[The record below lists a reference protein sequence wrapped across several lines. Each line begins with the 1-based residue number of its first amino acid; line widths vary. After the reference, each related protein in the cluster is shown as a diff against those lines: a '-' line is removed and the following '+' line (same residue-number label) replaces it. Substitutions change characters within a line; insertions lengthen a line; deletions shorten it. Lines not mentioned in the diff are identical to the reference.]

1 VSTLAAVSTH
11 AEGLPTPLTTSAPEA
26 PRTPEATPRRDEAS
40 RPAADRFMR
49 RLLRVEG
56 DAEPGAIFGAQK
68 AMTNSIMVSAIRCTI
83 TYLVIPILT
92 PILGVLDVLSVPVS
106 IVLCT
111 LALFMSGRSL
121 RRFWKADHSKRWHYT
136 ALVVV
141 VWSFLA
147 FALVKDVSQILS

>member
-1 VSTLAAVSTH
+1 VSTH
-11 AEGLPTPLTTSAPEA
+11 AEGIAGPAVVNAPPEA
-26 PRTPEATPRRDEAS
+26 D

-49 RLLRVEG
+49 RLLRIEG
-56 DAEPGAIFGAQK
+56 APEPGAVFGAQK
-68 AMTNSIMVSAIRCTI
+68 AMTNSILVSAVRCTI

-111 LALFMSGRSL
+111 LALVMSSRSL

-141 VWSFLA
+141 VWAFLI
-147 FALVKDVSQILS
+147 FALVNDVAQIVS